1 MIQLQQM
8 YSGIIAM
15 IQFQRMIVMIVDF
28 LICIVVTFLLFLS
41 TGGIVK
47 KYELVDFCIVTV
59 IIFFLTTIVKMA
71 LF

>member
-1 MIQLQQM
+1 M
-8 YSGIIAM
+8 YPGIKLV

-28 LICIVVTFLLFLS
+28 LICVVITFLLFLS

-47 KYELVDFCIVTV
+47 RYELIDFCIVTV
-59 IIFFLTTIVKMA
+59 IIFFLMTIVKMA

>member
-1 MIQLQQM
+1 M
-8 YSGIIAM
+8 YSGIIPVFHCKRA
-15 IQFQRMIVMIVDF
+15 IVMIVDF

-59 IIFFLTTIVKMA
+59 IIFFLMTIVKMA